1 MRRRTSKKG
10 LVEVVRI
17 RDKSELTVVLANG
30 RGGRDIVLD
39 YLPTMRIMISTNLL
53 HANRRVGRKKKK
65 KQRLTL
71 VEARDTSIVQV
82 QNSTTSLYEVSN
94 LLGAGRASVPEELFI
109 L

>member
-65 KQRLTL
+65 KTKTYPCR
-71 VEARDTSIVQV
+71 S
-82 QNSTTSLYEVSN
+82 
-94 LLGAGRASVPEELFI
+94 
-109 L
+109 

>member
-1 MRRRTSKKG
+1 MRTEA
-10 LVEVVRI
+10 LE
-17 RDKSELTVVLANG
+17 E
-30 RGGRDIVLD
+30 
-39 YLPTMRIMISTNLL
+39 
-53 HANRRVGRKKKK
+53 K

>member
-39 YLPTMRIMISTNLL
+39 YLPTTRIMISTNLL
-53 HANRRVGRKKKK
+53 HASRRVGRKKKK
-65 KQRLTL
+65 KTKTYPCR
-71 VEARDTSIVQV
+71 S
-82 QNSTTSLYEVSN
+82 
-94 LLGAGRASVPEELFI
+94 
-109 L
+109 

>member
-1 MRRRTSKKG
+1 MRKRTSEKG

-39 YLPTMRIMISTNLL
+39 YLPTTRIMISTNLL
-53 HANRRVGRKKKK
+53 HANRRVGRKK

-82 QNSTTSLYEVSN
+82 QNSTTSLYKVSN